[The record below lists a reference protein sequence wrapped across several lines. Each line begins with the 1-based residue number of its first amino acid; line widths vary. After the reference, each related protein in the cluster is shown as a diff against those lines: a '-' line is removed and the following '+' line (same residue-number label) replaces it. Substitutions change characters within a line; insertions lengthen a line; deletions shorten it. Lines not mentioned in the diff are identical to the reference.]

1 MSLWFKELPP
11 GWEEAPLKSRLA
23 RNDGGVW
30 GEDPD
35 GGDSDTIVLRSTEQ
49 RVDGAWNIEAPA
61 VRKLSTAEA
70 EGGRL
75 EVGDLVVTKS
85 SGSELH
91 IGKTSLVTTEVAA
104 LNACYSNFMQRL
116 RVDGRTEPRF
126 VHYWMNNELC
136 REQFAYLSNSTSGL
150 ANLNGTVLGTALLA
164 FPPKDKQER
173 IANFLDE
180 QTARIDALIAEK
192 ERLDGRLQEY
202 RSSLISAAVTGQI
215 GVEGVNDAG
224 EAVCGAD
231 EGGVGMTRS
240 LLTSLPE
247 GWRSVPAKHATS
259 LNPEVLPEST
269 PEEWEL
275 SYVDIAALE
284 GGDAAA
290 SFSPKELTFG
300 TAPSRA
306 RRVLRGGDTILSTV
320 RTYLKAVA
328 NFPEFR
334 EGLVA
339 STGFVVLRPN
349 GRLQPR
355 FAYWAALS
363 EPFIENVVAHSEGV
377 SYPAINPSVLGSLHM
392 PVPPLD
398 TQERIANFLDEQTTR
413 IDALRHHVHTHIAR
427 LREYRSSLISAA
439 VTGQLDLSTFKASA

>member
-1 MSLWFKELPP
+1 
-11 GWEEAPLKSRLA
+11 
-23 RNDGGVW
+23 
-30 GEDPD
+30 
-35 GGDSDTIVLRSTEQ
+35 
-49 RVDGAWNIEAPA
+49 
-61 VRKLSTAEA
+61 
-70 EGGRL
+70 
-75 EVGDLVVTKS
+75 
-85 SGSELH
+85 
-91 IGKTSLVTTEVAA
+91 
-104 LNACYSNFMQRL
+104 
-116 RVDGRTEPRF
+116 
-126 VHYWMNNELC
+126 
-136 REQFAYLSNSTSGL
+136 
-150 ANLNGTVLGTALLA
+150 
-164 FPPKDKQER
+164 
-173 IANFLDE
+173 
-180 QTARIDALIAEK
+180 
-192 ERLDGRLQEY
+192 
-202 RSSLISAAVTGQI
+202 
-215 GVEGVNDAG
+215 
-224 EAVCGAD
+224 
-231 EGGVGMTRS
+231 MTRS

-269 PEEWEL
+269 PEELEL

-328 NFPEFR
+328 NFPESR

-339 STGFVVLRPN
+339 STGFAVLRPS
-349 GRLQPR
+349 GRLHPR
-355 FAYWAALS
+355 FAYWAVLS

-398 TQERIANFLDEQTTR
+398 TQERIANFLDEQTAR
-413 IDALRHHVHTHIAR
+413 IDALIAEKEQLQVTLEELRQSELRFALTHGLDASAQLVPLGEQFIGAIPVHWRLLPWKRVGRFTGGAGFPVEYQGNAGEELPFFKVKDLETDNMLEPLTSSEHTVSRETAASLRATVFEAGTITFAKVGAALLLLRVRMLGASACLDNNMMAFIPNTDVVDPLYAQLGLGLLPLDWLVNPGAVPSVSASQVCEIKVAVPPLAEQRLITKYLASRFADMRRTVTHVSEHIAR

-439 VTGQLDLSTFKASA
+439 VTGQMDISTYKPH